1 MDLIKSN
8 KKNYLSS
15 AVSGL
20 FTLSVENEAATF
32 SKTDTYINRDPTFQ
46 LQEAT
51 YEISFQLT
59 SASSVL
65 VRLLE
70 RSLGKFGR
78 SGDLSTKNIESHS
91 IEV

>member
-8 KKNYLSS
+8 KKNCLST
-15 AVSGL
+15 AVSDF
-20 FTLSVENEAATF
+20 FTLSVENEGATF

-65 VRLLE
+65 VRLLG
-70 RSLGKFGR
+70 RSLEKLNR